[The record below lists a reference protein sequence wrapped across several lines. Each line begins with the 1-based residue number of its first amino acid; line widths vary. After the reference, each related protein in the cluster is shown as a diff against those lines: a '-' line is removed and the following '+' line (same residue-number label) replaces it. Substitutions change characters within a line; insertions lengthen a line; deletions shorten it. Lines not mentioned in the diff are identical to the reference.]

1 MAYNWLGFRVAMVS
15 TIGRLLREALWAP
28 VAVVVLSIV
37 VARLPQADA
46 LWSLLHFLGGAALA
60 FCCFRLARI
69 PGALRYVLAFTVACT
84 AALGWELAEFAID
97 QVAGTSLQEGRVD
110 TMSDLMLSVCG
121 AALFLAFAAIT
132 AWKAPAAR

>member
-1 MAYNWLGFRVAMVS
+1 MTL

-28 VAVVVLSIV
+28 AAIVALNVVV
-37 VARLPQADA
+37 AWLPDPGY
-46 LWSLLHFLGGAALA
+46 LWSLLHFLGGAAAA
-60 FCCFRLARI
+60 FCVFQIAGIAAPELR
-69 PGALRYVLAFTVACT
+69 ALRYVFAFALACT
-84 AALGWELAEFAID
+84 TALAWELGEFAID
-97 QVAGTSLQEGRVD
+97 QLAGTALQEGRVD

>member
-1 MAYNWLGFRVAMVS
+1 MAYNWLGFGLAMVF
-15 TIGRLLREALWAP
+15 TIGRVLREGLWAP
-28 VAVVVLSIV
+28 TAIVALSVV
-37 VARLPQADA
+37 VARLPQADD
-46 LWSLLHFLGGAALA
+46 LWWLLHFLGGASLA
-60 FCCFRLARI
+60 FCCLRLARI
-69 PGALRYVLAFTVACT
+69 TGALRYVLAFTVACT

-110 TMSDLMLSVCG
+110 TMSDLLLSVCG